1 MDSIRKISVVILM
14 GVMLFSGCKK
24 DDPIGGPITTIKVA
38 GLFSKT
44 GDLSY
49 LGNSSEAAIGIAI
62 REINSDFES
71 RHIPFRFELKV
82 FDTKIDPVLAVNSMR
97 TLATEGYKLVIGPQ
111 TSAEL
116 LAIKPIADSLGI
128 LVLSPSSTA
137 SSLSMPD
144 DMVFRFAPGEQIV
157 GKAMAKTLKQQGKKA
172 LVAISRNDA
181 GSLGLN
187 SAIVSN
193 FVGLGGTSV
202 SAGNFAGTDLDFS
215 TVLAEVKKQILQY
228 SNTYAKSEIVI
239 LSTSFDETTLLF
251 HQASNDTFLNS
262 VNWVGGVGFFKNT
275 NLLKDTMASK
285 FAVSTQFFSPGF
297 SLPTSN
303 QNVWA
308 PLLAQIFS
316 STGIQGDALTL
327 SAYDAMKVFG
337 SMIENNKGLPNTA
350 ATLRSGFT
358 TASNAHIGT
367 TGLIMLNAN
376 GDRANGVFDYWGLTR
391 TNGTYQWSFF
401 GQSE

>member
-1 MDSIRKISVVILM
+1 
-14 GVMLFSGCKK
+14 MLFSGCKK

-38 GLFSKT
+38 GLFSKS

-49 LGNSSEAAIGIAI
+49 LGNSSEVAIGIAI
-62 REINSDFES
+62 REINSDFEN

-82 FDTKIDPVLAVNSMR
+82 FDTKIDPVLAVSAMH
-97 TLATEGYKLVIGPQ
+97 TLAADGYKLVIGPQ

-116 LAIKPIADSLGI
+116 LDIKPIADSLGI
-128 LVLSPSSTA
+128 LVVSPSSTA

-157 GKAMAKTLKQQGKKA
+157 GKALANTLTKQGKKA

-193 FVGLGGTSV
+193 FTGLGGAAT

-215 TVLAEVKKQILQY
+215 TVLAEVKRQIQQY
-228 SNTYAKSEIVI
+228 AATYSKSEIAV

-251 HQASNDTFLNS
+251 HQAAQDTVLSS
-262 VNWVGGVGFFKNT
+262 VSWVGGVGFFKNT

-285 FAVSTQFFSPGF
+285 FAVATQFFSPGF

-303 QNVWA
+303 QHVWA

-327 SAYDAMKVFG
+327 SAYDVMKVFG
-337 SMIENNKGLPNTA
+337 SMIEAGKGLPTTPA
-350 ATLRSGFT
+350 SLRSAFS

-391 TNGTYQWSFF
+391 VNGTIQWSFV